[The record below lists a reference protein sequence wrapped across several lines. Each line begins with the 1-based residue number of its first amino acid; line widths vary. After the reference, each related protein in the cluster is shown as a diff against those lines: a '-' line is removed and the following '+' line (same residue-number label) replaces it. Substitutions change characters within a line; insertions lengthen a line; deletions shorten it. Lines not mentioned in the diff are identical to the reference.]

1 MSETLL
7 LENVSLAYA
16 TRVKIETHSLT
27 QQSIVQLT
35 NLSSLEKTVTL
46 LFYINGFLSNYGASS
61 ES

>member
-7 LENVSLAYA
+7 LESVSLAYA

-35 NLSSLEKTVTL
+35 NLSSLEKL
-46 LFYINGFLSNYGASS
+46 
-61 ES
+61 